1 MVVAMGLGVP
11 ESSRGPG
18 GRNEGSVHT
27 LAGATRAEILSEQ
40 RDRLVPIEKA
50 IKRG

>member
-1 MVVAMGLGVP
+1 MRSVGAP
-11 ESSRGPG
+11 ESSREKQKGE
-18 GRNEGSVHT
+18 RR
-27 LAGATRAEILSEQ
+27 GAREHGAYISGDRVEILSEQ